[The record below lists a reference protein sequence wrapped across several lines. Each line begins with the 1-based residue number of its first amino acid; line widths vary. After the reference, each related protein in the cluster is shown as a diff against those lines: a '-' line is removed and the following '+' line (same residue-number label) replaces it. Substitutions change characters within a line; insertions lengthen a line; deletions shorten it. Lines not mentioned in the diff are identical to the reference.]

1 MMQLKN
7 SLLIVFCFIALVAST
22 QTTGLLR
29 SLIEFSAF
37 LGVLGLAWRIKPNA
51 E

>member
-1 MMQLKN
+1 MQLKN
-7 SLLIVFCFIALVAST
+7 WLIIVFCLIALVAST
-22 QTTGLLR
+22 QTTGLVR

-37 LGVLGLAWRIKPNA
+37 VGVLCWAWRMKPTT

>member
-1 MMQLKN
+1 MKN
-7 SLLIVFCFIALVAST
+7 WLIIVFSLIALVAST

>member
-1 MMQLKN
+1 MQLKN
-7 SLLIVFCFIALVAST
+7 SLLIVFCLIALVAST

-37 LGVLGLAWRIKPNA
+37 LGVLGLAWRIKPSA